1 MLSQFIWW
9 GGIALEALL
18 LVRGIR
24 GNFAFRYPVFYT
36 YVSFV
41 FLQSLLRLL
50 VYHWDP
56 QLYSRAYWIT
66 EWLGV
71 AFGCGVVLEIYR
83 VGLSAYPGTAR
94 MARNLLAFLF
104 LMSIAKAFVDTSN
117 NPQWW
122 RIATTAEVERN
133 LRLVQALSL
142 VGLVALFLIYAI
154 PFGKNLRG
162 ILLGYG
168 FFIAISVV
176 QLTFVS
182 SEENMFSRFWHYLHP
197 ASYDITLGVWA
208 GHLWAYQPVPE
219 PRATVLLEQQ
229 YQRVA
234 AATTRRLQD
243 ARGYLGRAV
252 RP

>member
-1 MLSQFIWW
+1 
-9 GGIALEALL
+9 
-18 LVRGIR
+18 
-24 GNFAFRYPVFYT
+24 
-36 YVSFV
+36 
-41 FLQSLLRLL
+41 
-50 VYHWDP
+50 
-56 QLYSRAYWIT
+56 
-66 EWLGV
+66 
-71 AFGCGVVLEIYR
+71 
-83 VGLSAYPGTAR
+83 

-104 LMSIAKAFVDTSN
+104 LMAIAKAFVDTSN